1 MLLRKQPGW
10 FVTGMVINYIKLF
23 ANNMYLAMT
32 TTFSDTNLNNNK
44 SDRDLIH
51 KGHCSIVGKLHYFV
65 S

>member
-1 MLLRKQPGW
+1 M
-10 FVTGMVINYIKLF
+10 FISYIKLF

-51 KGHCSIVGKLHYFV
+51 KRHCPIGGKLHYFV